1 MQGGSSGAIRT
12 HRNPL
17 TPPSPLR
24 GEGVKRRAHYYHGYR
39 YAGGKRCVCVPWR
52 LREGGLLLK
61 MLYGT
66 KSPRPT
72 LTRAAEN
79 EPSGFLVAAGNATL
93 APGLSS
99 LLSPTTLLMIAASGP
114 TTIFFSP
121 SLYLSITTWPSTLF
135 TVVSTVAFVIV
146 VLGRSHG
153 RKPSPTPRC
162 GSPRIFTRIAFWL
175 PSACGVAPTPI

>member
-1 MQGGSSGAIRT
+1 MQGGSSGAIRN

-24 GEGVKRRAHYYHGYR
+24 GEGVKRRAHSNHGHR

-72 LTRAAEN
+72 FTRAAEN
-79 EPSGFLVAAGNATL
+79 EPPRCLLPALSATL
-93 APGLSS
+93 APALR
-99 LLSPTTLLMIAASGP
+99 PP
-114 TTIFFSP
+114 
-121 SLYLSITTWPSTLF
+121 
-135 TVVSTVAFVIV
+135 
-146 VLGRSHG
+146 
-153 RKPSPTPRC
+153 
-162 GSPRIFTRIAFWL
+162 
-175 PSACGVAPTPI
+175 